1 VPTSSRLVKS
11 EAGMDSAGASKHWT
25 YKPPA
30 KREGNEGKE
39 REKLVKKFIEVC
51 GKGSQNRIFE
61 FVDDCDLYEWEMEW
75 PVMANERSRRGKTP
89 LIAAASNGT
98 PGAIDCL
105 ITLKADVDMRDASG
119 YTPLRY
125 AMVNNKTEAM
135 ETLLGHGA
143 DPDVADLCG
152 MTLLMRAVK
161 LQTGGKKVVTMLL
174 EHGAM
179 VNHGG
184 GSGSM
189 ALQASAYAGQVSAM
203 HALLRNVHTPAE
215 EEEQNGDVVVE
226 EERVSLRPLVHLV
239 QGAAKGLDDFHDVS
253 SKMHDHVKTKEVQE
267 ERPKSHKGIKTVKN
281 AVKTVKSEQSVA
293 KLLTGL
299 VGAKAKVGKTALM
312 CAADVGN
319 LPVIRTLLAAKA
331 DLHMK
336 DLYGRTAL
344 DFAAAARQQD
354 SIKLLVEAG
363 VQLERLNVREL
374 VEADNQQIV
383 NQLLYHG
390 LQADAEDEFDLT
402 LLSYWAAADN
412 PEAMELLLS
421 KGANPRRTDRS
432 GCSPLMLAAEKGSLK
447 AMQVLLDV
455 GAEVDQADTFGET
468 ALMHAARTH
477 GGEASIRFLLDAKA
491 DLNQMDRTGRNA
503 VSHAAAND
511 CIEVVSLLMSEF
523 GARVPEATIDAHEQH
538 GSFWLSALVREEQMA
553 KEHAQWQ
560 DEEDEQL
567 ESERLAEL
575 AESWLAE

>member
-1 VPTSSRLVKS
+1 MKS

-25 YKPPA
+25 YEPPP

-75 PVMANERSRRGKTP
+75 PPMANERSRRGRTP
-89 LIAAASNGT
+89 LIAAACNGT
-98 PGAIDCL
+98 PGAVDCL
-105 ITLKADVDMRDASG
+105 ITLKADVDTRDPSG

-125 AMVNNKTEAM
+125 ALVNGKTEAM
-135 ETLLGHGA
+135 EILLGHGA
-143 DPDVADLCG
+143 DPDAADLCG
-152 MTLLMRAVK
+152 MTLLMRAAK
-161 LQTGGKKVVTMLL
+161 LQTGGEKVVTMLL

-179 VNHGG
+179 INHGG

-189 ALQASAYAGQVSAM
+189 ALQASAYTGQVSAM
-203 HALLRNVHTPAE
+203 HALLRNVHTPGVGE
-215 EEEQNGDVVVE
+215 EPNGEDMVA
-226 EERVSLRPLVHLV
+226 EERVSLRPLVHVV
-239 QGAAKGLDDFHDVS
+239 QGAVKGLDDFHDVS
-253 SKMHDHVKTKEVQE
+253 SKMHDHGKMKEVHEQ
-267 ERPKSHKGIKTVKN
+267 RPKSRKDIKTVKD

-293 KLLTGL
+293 NVLTGL
-299 VGAKAKVGKTALM
+299 LGAKTKAKVGKTALM

-319 LPVIRTLLAAKA
+319 LPVIKTLLAAKA
-331 DLHMK
+331 DLQMK

-344 DFAAAARQQD
+344 DFAAAAKQQE

-363 VQLERLNVREL
+363 VHLEKLNVREL

-455 GAEVDQADTFGET
+455 GVKVDQADKFGET

-523 GARVPEATIDAHEQH
+523 GARVPEATIDAHEQN
-538 GSFWLSALVREEQMA
+538 GSFWLSALVKQEHMA
-553 KEHAQWQ
+553 KEHKQWQ
-560 DEEDEQL
+560 DDEDEQL
-567 ESERLAEL
+567 ERERLGEL
-575 AESWLAE
+575 AESWLAQ